1 MHTHL
6 AQLVHIPA
14 EAVEMEGMLVV
25 PANARGIV
33 LFAHGSGSS
42 RHSPRNNYVASVL
55 HDHRIA
61 TLLLDLL
68 SVAEDLNYQTR
79 FDIPLLTR
87 RLLVAT
93 QWVQAHPATHTLLT
107 GFFGAS
113 TGAAAALQAAAKLGT
128 AVGAV
133 VSRGGRPDLAGK
145 RELESVK
152 APTLLM
158 VGAKD
163 LEVIELNREA
173 YDHLRCNK
181 KMNIIPGASHLF
193 EEAGTLN
200 AVAQMAAQWFDL
212 HLNS

>member
-61 TLLLDLL
+61 TLMLDLL
-68 SVAEDLNYQTR
+68 SVAEDLDYQTR
-79 FDIPLLTR
+79 FDIALLTR

-93 QWVQAHPATHTLLT
+93 QWIQTHPATHTLDT

-128 AVGAV
+128 ALSAV
-133 VSRGGRPDLAGK
+133 VSRGGRPDLAGR
-145 RELESVK
+145 RELELVK

-158 VGAKD
+158 VGSKD
-163 LEVIELNREA
+163 LEVIELNRQA
-173 YDHLRCNK
+173 YDLLRCNK

-200 AVAQMAAQWFDL
+200 AVAHMAAHWFDL